1 MIEHITGLIVLMTL
15 VAACA
20 VSAPLPADNFC
31 ISAPRDGINDYLAEN
46 ADALAEQIVAN
57 NLVVL
62 REPSAGERYR
72 VATRSA
78 GPCGDGEESATTVE
92 LQAVL
97 TEIGN
102 SAPVTTHD
110 ECTVEMPFRS
120 EQESR
125 MMLPYI
131 FLSGLRYPGVGT
143 SGPGWEVQSDGSTRT
158 WPLTGHLHAK
168 DSCAAVNAVAAAL
181 LRHRDSMER

>member
-1 MIEHITGLIVLMTL
+1 MIKYITGLVVLMIL

-20 VSAPLPADNFC
+20 VSAPAPPDNFC
-31 ISAPRDGINDYLAEN
+31 ISASRDGINDYLAEN

-62 REPSAGERYR
+62 REPSEGERYR
-72 VATRSA
+72 IATRSA
-78 GPCGDGEESATTVE
+78 GPCGDGEESTTTAE
-92 LQAVL
+92 LQAAL

-110 ECTVEMPFRS
+110 ECTVEMPFRN
-120 EQESR
+120 EEESR
-125 MMLPYI
+125 VMLPYI

-143 SGPGWEVQSDGSTRT
+143 SGPGWEVQSDGSTRS
-158 WPLTGHLHAK
+158 WPLTGQLHAK
-168 DSCAAVNAVAAAL
+168 DSCAAVSAVAAAF
-181 LRHRDSMER
+181 LRHRDSMDR